1 LVTKNE
7 YYFLSTNNESCI
19 DDRIAN
25 TKRANEAEQKVKR
38 FSTLISKFPYVKG
51 VCISGSYSKNS
62 LLPKGDI
69 DYFIICKPNRL
80 WLSRTLLILYKKIV
94 LLDSEK
100 YFCVNYFIDTDT
112 LTIPDKNSYTA
123 TEVATLIPVNNIELF
138 NQFLKANAW
147 VYDEFPNFKE
157 TRNAAL
163 IKEKNSKLALLIEK
177 LCNGKLGDKL
187 DTYFFNLTIKTW
199 KKRFPVFDDTHFDLN
214 MRSRKNASKH
224 HPRGFQTKVLTEIET
239 RFNRVI
245 SSLEKET
252 VNRS

>member
-1 LVTKNE
+1 MVAKNE
-7 YYFLSTNNESCI
+7 YFYLTTNKESII

-25 TKRANEAEQKVKR
+25 TKRANEAERKVKR
-38 FSTLISKFPYVKG
+38 YSTLISKFPYVQG

-100 YFCVNYFIDTDT
+100 YFCVNYFIDSDT

-123 TEVATLIPVNNIELF
+123 TEIATLIPVNNMELF
-138 NQFLKANAW
+138 TQFLKANEW
-147 VYDEFPNFKE
+147 IYEQFPNLRE
-157 TRNAAL
+157 TRNAPL
-163 IKEKNSKLALLIEK
+163 ITKKNNSLALLIEK
-177 LCNGKLGDKL
+177 ICSGKLGDKL
-187 DTYFFNLTIKTW
+187 DTYFFILTLKTW
-199 KKRFPVFDDTHFDLN
+199 KKRFPGFDDTHFDLN

-224 HPRGFQTKVLTEIET
+224 HPRGFQTKVLTEIEA
-239 RFNRVI
+239 RFNQVI
-245 SSLEKET
+245 SLLEKET
-252 VNRS
+252 ITN